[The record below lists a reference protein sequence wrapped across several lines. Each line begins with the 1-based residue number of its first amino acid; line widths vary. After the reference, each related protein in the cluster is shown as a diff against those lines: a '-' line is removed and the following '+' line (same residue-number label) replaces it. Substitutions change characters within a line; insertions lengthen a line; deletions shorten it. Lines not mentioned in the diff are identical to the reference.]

1 MEVLIMEQQTPEVEV
16 EVVHGLITAII
27 TRKKVELV
35 VLE

>member
-1 MEVLIMEQQTPEVEV
+1 MEQQTPEEV
-16 EVVHGLITAII
+16 EEVHGLITAII